1 MSQFKPDWHA
11 ISKMVQHSYSTMKL
25 DLHFVFEHSEQIPQM
40 VLVLR
45 YMYALKPKTAMKLAS
60 VSRETPFLPLDDI
73 FVTGNQ

>member
-1 MSQFKPDWHA
+1 
-11 ISKMVQHSYSTMKL
+11 MKGVIQVIVMGKL
-25 DLHFVFEHSEQIPQM
+25 KQRKLLSVLCDNQIPQM
-40 VLVLR
+40 ILVLR

>member
-1 MSQFKPDWHA
+1 
-11 ISKMVQHSYSTMKL
+11 MKGVIQVIVMGKL
-25 DLHFVFEHSEQIPQM
+25 KQRKLLSVLCDNQIHQM
-40 VLVLR
+40 ILVLR